1 MALGQLV
8 LKGTLDEFLQTCGDG
23 ATQKSAEHG
32 DIGRP
37 MHSLRI
43 DLHLDLAS
51 NPLQPDLA
59 AVGGPLHP
67 PDQGAEP
74 ARDLVDDG
82 LQTCA
87 SLVERVPMLYGA
99 IHQGHSLAPF
109 YVMRVTFFSTCSPRR
124 A

>member
-8 LKGTLDEFLQTCGDG
+8 LKGTLDEFHQTCGDG

-67 PDQGAEP
+67 PDQCAKP
-74 ARDLVDDG
+74 TRDRVDSS
-82 LQTCA
+82 LQA
-87 SLVERVPMLYGA
+87 SSSLVERVPML
-99 IHQGHSLAPF
+99 HRERHEGHSHATSCILRITVCPL
-109 YVMRVTFFSTCSPRR
+109 
-124 A
+124 